1 MACFRVF
8 RQQQDGYDG
17 GSRREMEDRSR
28 SASPPVAVTN
38 REFQGIAVNDQDLP
52 ETITKTTRGIADLV
66 EKSADLDH
74 ESVADEPLEKEFA
87 CHIATDFDD
96 GDPADDDDEEISAA
110 QMKNKLEQFFADDP
124 LTEAIDA
131 LDVLTLEE
139 AAIYLKI
146 EYADIRRMVKEQG
159 LPGRKIGE
167 EWRFLR
173 GAIAD
178 WLRAASGSSLP
189 ATQPEKATRAERP
202 ARDDRPQRRFPEEQ
216 REQQRESNEG
226 FPQRSQPPRPRPQFR
241 SQNQFGGGAET
252 SGYQG
257 GQHQGGQAGGN
268 AGSVGQGGYP
278 PPRRRRYEGDQSQQ
292 PPQGDF
298 RPPRK
303 RPSSENVGGH
313 ETSTGFRGRSGHG
326 GPAGGSPFVAASKKP
341 KRDALENQRF
351 KRLDRRRFGSDQPD

>member
-1 MACFRVF
+1 
-8 RQQQDGYDG
+8 
-17 GSRREMEDRSR
+17 
-28 SASPPVAVTN
+28 
-38 REFQGIAVNDQDLP
+38 
-52 ETITKTTRGIADLV
+52 
-66 EKSADLDH
+66 
-74 ESVADEPLEKEFA
+74 
-87 CHIATDFDD
+87 
-96 GDPADDDDEEISAA
+96 
-110 QMKNKLEQFFADDP
+110 MKNKLEQFFADDP

-189 ATQPEKATRAERP
+189 VTQPEKATRAERP

-252 SGYQG
+252 SGHQG
-257 GQHQGGQAGGN
+257 GQHQGGQGGGN

-326 GPAGGSPFVAASKKP
+326 GPAGASPFVAASKKP